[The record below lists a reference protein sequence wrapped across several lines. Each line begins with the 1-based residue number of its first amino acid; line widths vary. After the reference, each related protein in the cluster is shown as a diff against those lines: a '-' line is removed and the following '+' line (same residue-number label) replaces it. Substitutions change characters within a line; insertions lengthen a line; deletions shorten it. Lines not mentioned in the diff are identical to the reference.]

1 MAKLAGFSTR
11 DVRRMKSAQIG
22 SAMRLPNA
30 FAPIV
35 AGRSNPTQTPTTAV
49 LE

>member
-1 MAKLAGFSTR
+1 
-11 DVRRMKSAQIG
+11 MKSAQMG

-35 AGRSNPTQTPTTAV
+35 AGWSNPTHTPTTTA